1 VTTTLLTLEALANA
15 FVTCKEI
22 EGRCSK
28 TVSWYRDILAR
39 FYRYVDETLSGATL
53 ANIGLAE
60 ASAFVHYLQSDTE
73 RGQHHPAVKTLG
85 VSHPAPSGVT
95 CGPTRCSS
103 TGSPTRATSRRALCA
118 DCGSPAPRTSSPR
131 RSAANGPRR
140 RDETGWLVHVGIC
153 QQSIEPTRGIR

>member
-1 VTTTLLTLEALANA
+1 MTTTLLSLEALANA

-53 ANIGLAE
+53 ADFGLAE
-60 ASAFVHYLQSDTE
+60 ARAFVHYLQSDTE

-95 CGPTRCSS
+95 CGPTGCSL
-103 TGSPTRATSRRALCA
+103 TGSPTGLHRDEPDAPTAA
-118 DCGSPAPRTSSPR
+118 APRPHKFTQTFSR
-131 RSAANGPRR
+131 EKVTAAR
-140 RDETGWLVHVGIC
+140 RDSLASPCRVLPTVH
-153 QQSIEPTRGIR
+153 